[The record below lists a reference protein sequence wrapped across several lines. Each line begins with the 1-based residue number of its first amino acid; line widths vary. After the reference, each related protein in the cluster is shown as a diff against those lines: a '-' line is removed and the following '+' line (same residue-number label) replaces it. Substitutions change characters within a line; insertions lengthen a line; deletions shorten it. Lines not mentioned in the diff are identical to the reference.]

1 MKTSLVVPTA
11 LLAAVVLAGCH
22 KKPVVAPTPA
32 PAPIDSTAIK
42 QHIADS
48 IAAANAAREAAEAA
62 ARARADSIARA
73 DSMARAQA
81 AATAAMKATLA
92 TPIHFD
98 FDKSDIRPEDQTILD
113 QKIPI
118 LNANPDVTIRIEGN
132 TDERGSA
139 QYNMALGQRRA
150 AQAQRYLTDHGI
162 AASRIEIISNGEE
175 RPICTDHNEACWSQN
190 RRDEFTITAGAD
202 GMLKQSGM

>member
-1 MKTSLVVPTA
+1 MKKSLFVPAA
-11 LLAAVVLAGCH
+11 LLAAAVLAGCS
-22 KKPVVAPTPA
+22 KKPAVAPTPV

-48 IAAANAAREAAEAA
+48 IAAANAARQAAEAA
-62 ARARADSIARA
+62 AAKARADSIAA
-73 DSMARAQA
+73 AEAAAKAEAAAQA
-81 AATAAMKATLA
+81 AMRATLTTA
-92 TPIHFD
+92 IHFD
-98 FDKSDIRPEDQTILD
+98 FDKSDIRPEDATILD
-113 QKIPI
+113 QKLPI

-162 AASRIEIISNGEE
+162 AASRIEIISYGEE
-175 RPICTDHNEACWSQN
+175 RPLCTDHNEACWSQN
-190 RRDEFTITAGAD
+190 RRDEFVITAGAS
-202 GMLKQSGM
+202 GNLKHPM